1 MKYYLHDSNAFNDE
15 KISEL
20 YINFGYEGLGLF
32 YTLLEKFAQQE
43 KPIKTIVL
51 KSQLNVGKK
60 LNKCW
65 EFMETLGLISSNNGE
80 TFNET
85 LMKFSEKY
93 KIKNQKNKER
103 ITQWRENQQLTK
115 NVTHYESVRNTD
127 KVKKSK
133 VKEIEVIK
141 IINTNNFSEDFLK
154 DWNTWIDYKKTNF
167 KFTYKTIE
175 TEQIAFNSLYKLS
188 NQNQNTARE
197 IIHQSIA
204 NGYKGLFELKQNQN
218 AKPTNQQL
226 MHDYAN
232 RWANGMPE
240 LDENYQLI
248 KR

>member
-43 KPIKTIVL
+43 KPIKTVVL

-65 EFMETLGLISSNNGE
+65 EFMETLGLICSNNGE
-80 TFNET
+80 SFNES
-85 LMKFSEKY
+85 LLKFSEKY
-93 KIKNQKNKER
+93 QIKNENNRKR
-103 ITQWRENQQLTK
+103 IAQWRENQDVTK
-115 NVTHYESVRNTD
+115 NVTHYESVRNID

-133 VKEIEVIK
+133 VKEIETIK
-141 IINTNNFSEDFLK
+141 IINTNNFSDDFLN
-154 DWNTWIDYKKTNF
+154 DWNTWLNFKKTNF

-175 TEQIAFNSLYKLS
+175 TEQIAFNQLYKLS

-226 MHDYAN
+226 QNEYAN
-232 RWANGMPE
+232 RWINGMPE

-248 KR
+248 QR

>member
-43 KPIKTIVL
+43 KPIKTVVL

-65 EFMETLGLISSNNGE
+65 EFMETLGLICSNNGE
-80 TFNET
+80 SFNES
-85 LMKFSEKY
+85 LLKFSEKY
-93 KIKNQKNKER
+93 QIKNENNRKR
-103 ITQWRENQQLTK
+103 IAQWRENQDVTK

-133 VKEIEVIK
+133 VKEIETIK
-141 IINTNNFSEDFLK
+141 IINTNNFSEDFLN
-154 DWNTWIDYKKTNF
+154 DWNTWLNFKKTNF

-175 TEQIAFNSLYKLS
+175 SEQIAFNTLYKLS

-226 MHDYAN
+226 MDDYAN
-232 RWANGMPE
+232 RWVNGMPE
-240 LDENYQLI
+240 LDENYNLI
-248 KR
+248 QR

>member
-43 KPIKTIVL
+43 KPIKTVVL

-65 EFMETLGLISSNNGE
+65 EFMETLGLICSNNGE
-80 TFNET
+80 SFNES
-85 LMKFSEKY
+85 LLKFSEKY
-93 KIKNQKNKER
+93 QIKNENNRKR
-103 ITQWRENQQLTK
+103 IAQWRENQDVTK

-133 VKEIEVIK
+133 VKEIETIK
-141 IINTNNFSEDFLK
+141 IINTNNFSEDFLN
-154 DWNTWIDYKKTNF
+154 DWKIWIDFKKTNF

-175 TEQIAFNSLYKLS
+175 TEQIAFNQLYKLS

-204 NGYKGLFELKQNQN
+204 NGYKGLFELKTNQN

-226 MHDYAN
+226 MDDYAN
-232 RWANGMPE
+232 RWVNGMPE
-240 LDENYQLI
+240 LDENYNLI
-248 KR
+248 QR

>member
-43 KPIKTIVL
+43 KPIKTVVL
-51 KSQLNVGKK
+51 KSQLKVGKK

-65 EFMETLGLISSNNGE
+65 EFMETLGLICSNNGE
-80 TFNET
+80 SFNES
-85 LMKFSEKY
+85 LLKFSEKY
-93 KIKNQKNKER
+93 QIKNENNRKR
-103 ITQWRENQQLTK
+103 IAQWRENQDVTK
-115 NVTHYESVRNTD
+115 NVTHYESVLNTD

-133 VKEIEVIK
+133 VKEIETIK
-141 IINTNNFSEDFLK
+141 IINTNNFSDEFLN
-154 DWNTWIDYKKTNF
+154 DWKIWIDYKKTNF

-175 TEQIAFNSLYKLS
+175 SEQTAFNHLYKLS
-188 NQNQNTARE
+188 NENQSTARE
-197 IIHQSIA
+197 IINVSIA
-204 NGYKGLFELKQNQN
+204 NGYKGLFELKTNQN

-226 MHDYAN
+226 QNEYAN

-248 KR
+248 QR